1 MAKAVA
7 REGSAGEQSSS
18 AETSSQE
25 TKRILQQLAK
35 DNTCAESL
43 KFLSPLSVHF
53 SQNHIRPEFQDGRL
67 IDDAAK
73 DMAYRHLAPVPAN
86 EARES
91 QDFEI
96 PECDWCLLEPPFPQ
110 IEVIHWRIK
119 LREDDGSYTLDA
131 DGNELHG
138 ELEWYTLDNRR
149 LYCLQKAAISLYPK
163 EVRVL
168 VKVIRQE
175 DGSCREFRKFRSVD
189 RGRSIS
195 VGHRDSTVGPRW
207 SWRAEAGLPEEVL
220 PAGSALSGQGK
231 RNDRSKYFRRNSFRN
246 SQKDTTV
253 GEQQSFWDLAANVSL
268 FVLVYVGIRLL
279 FVMWRHYSK
288 GTKDTLQEGT

>member
-7 REGSAGEQSSS
+7 REASSGEESSS
-18 AETSSQE
+18 AKTYSEE
-25 TKRILQQLAK
+25 TKRIVQQLVQ
-35 DNTCAESL
+35 DNTCAESQ
-43 KFLSPLSVHF
+43 KFLSPLSIHF

-73 DMAYRHLAPVPAN
+73 DIASRHMAPIPAD
-86 EARES
+86 EAGEL
-91 QDFEI
+91 QGFDI
-96 PECDWCLLEPPFPQ
+96 PGCDWCLLEPRFPQ
-110 IEVIHWRIK
+110 IEVILWRIK
-119 LREDDGSYTLDA
+119 LREEDGSYTLDA

-195 VGHRDSTVGPRW
+195 VGHRDSAVNPRW
-207 SWRAEAGLPEEVL
+207 SWRAEVGLPEEVL
-220 PAGSALSGQGK
+220 PAGSALPGQNK
-231 RNDRSKYFRRNSFRN
+231 RNERSKYFRRNGFRN
-246 SQKDTTV
+246 GQKDDTV
-253 GEQQSFWDLAANVSL
+253 GEEQSFWDLAANASL
-268 FVLVYVGIRLL
+268 FVLVYVAIRLL
-279 FVMWRHYSK
+279 FVMWRHYSQ
-288 GTKDTLQEGT
+288 GTKDALKEGT